1 MTRWLALLI
10 LPLLS
15 GCWIGPDFYADAP
28 SEQAMT
34 PGIYAPV
41 ASGGMLPDIVQ
52 AMMNE
57 PVGARVKIT
66 YAPDHRIIFDTRPH
80 TEDARS
86 MHFVALDRARG
97 LYVVEVDPGQGE
109 VETGR
114 RIYGLVTLTPRGY
127 RLSVPVCDGTR
138 RLAPGSPVIV
148 RGVLFGLRCIYAD
161 KAAFEAA
168 MRNFADDPSSWT
180 DYARVQ

>member
-1 MTRWLALLI
+1 MMRWSALLM

-15 GCWIGPDFYADAP
+15 GCWIGPDFYAGTP
-28 SEQAMT
+28 SEQAVA

-41 ASGGMLPDIVQ
+41 ASGGVLPDIVQ
-52 AMMNE
+52 SLMNE
-57 PVGARVKIT
+57 PVGSRIRIA
-66 YAPDHRIIFDTRPH
+66 YAPDNRIVIDTRPY
-80 TEDARS
+80 TEDARG
-86 MHFVALDRARG
+86 MRFVPLDRARG

-138 RLAPGSPVIV
+138 RLSPGSPVIV
-148 RGVLFGLRCIYAD
+148 RGVLFGLRCIYND
-161 KAAFEAA
+161 KAAFETA
-168 MRNFADDPSSWT
+168 MRDFADNPVSWT
-180 DYARVQ
+180 DYARVK